1 MQREHVAVSGRPC
14 GACGEGHFQQADVKG
29 RAFAY
34 RDERALVLRSSLVV
48 PICDV
53 CGELRESRA
62 HADSLD
68 ILLEAEYTAKRIAAT
83 KEMVATLISKGW
95 RQAEIEQVMA
105 LSAGYLSKALRGEK
119 TLATSTLRHL
129 HAIGCPVG
137 RGEACRP
144 RDRPKPAEAGH
155 LPCPDGE
162 QLPGA
167 PQGLDRAVPGRGDEV
182 PSPVSD
188 LAYHGRASPA
198 ADGRQGAG
206 GAGGKHR

>member
-68 ILLEAEYTAKRIAAT
+68 MLLEAEYTAKRIAAT

-129 HAIGCPVG
+129 IHVALH
-137 RGEACRP
+137 P
-144 RDRPKPAEAGH
+144 RQSLR
-155 LPCPDGE
+155 
-162 QLPGA
+162 
-167 PQGLDRAVPGRGDEV
+167 
-182 PSPVSD
+182 D
-188 LAYHGRASPA
+188 LAPFYPQVREIELALEARGVFA
-198 ADGRQGAG
+198 A
-206 GAGGKHR
+206 